1 MPQMAP
7 AAFAKTRRDTR
18 LRPDTSTTEYI
29 IVMSLTSTY
38 GATLPDAIVDTI
50 SFGRPTGSAC
60 MAVAPIEVPPE
71 PPMLKTASNLPSSA
85 SSLARA
91 RAPMPMISSA

>member
-7 AAFAKTRRDTR
+7 AALAKTRRDTR

-38 GATLPDAIVDTI
+38 GATLPDAMVDTI
-50 SFGRPTGSAC
+50 SFGIPTGSAC
-60 MAVAPIEVPPE
+60 MAVEPMEVPPD
-71 PPMLKTASNLPSSA
+71 PPML
-85 SSLARA
+85 
-91 RAPMPMISSA
+91 